1 MEGGDVSGKLHDRP
15 REAGPAGDPD
25 TEMKVRE
32 TDAIDRVV
40 RAVLGTGLVISGVL
54 LVAGFIVWLA
64 GRGSVPASVHGPITA
79 ARDLVRLQPIG
90 FFSWGLLVLILTP
103 FARVIGTLV
112 VFLRLHDWRFAAVSS
127 GVLAGMLTALVIA
140 AF

>member
-1 MEGGDVSGKLHDRP
+1 VSDGAQHRPPDVRP
-15 REAGPAGDPD
+15 APVPD
-25 TEMKVRE
+25 AEIQVRE

-40 RAVLGTGLVISGVL
+40 RAVLGSGLVLSSLL
-54 LVAGFIVWLA
+54 LVAGFVAWIAQGGDL
-64 GRGSVPASVHGPITA
+64 PASVHGPVA
-79 ARDLVRLQPIG
+79 GARDLARLRPIG

-112 VFLRLHDWRFAAVSS
+112 VFLRLHDWRFAAVAS
-127 GVLAGMLTALVIA
+127 GVLAGMLTALAIA

>member
-1 MEGGDVSGKLHDRP
+1 MSEMPHDRP
-15 REAGPAGDPD
+15 REAGPAADTD
-25 TEMKVRE
+25 TEIKIRE

-40 RAVLGTGLVISGVL
+40 RAVLGTGLVISSLL
-54 LVAGFIVWLA
+54 LVAGFVAWLA
-64 GRGSVPASVHGPITA
+64 GGGSVPSSVEGPVNA
-79 ARDLVRLQPIG
+79 AHDLVRLQPIG